1 MGAATPSDYDGERFS
16 RLWRACHK
24 TSGVYLPEGNGS
36 RAGDSRPVYW
46 GIQLDQDL
54 LETIVSIYPE
64 WFRDYNLGIMA
75 EQQQS
80 PASSTASSSATDGSI
95 PSPPARVDEASLQ
108 QAMDRNK
115 ESLKVK
121 LMVRRPIAQL
131 VEQGIMPSLKT
142 SPAFH
147 EQRKNLERAKMG
159 DYLKNKIQ
167 RRPDRQELI
176 QQHILEDTTVD
187 PSLQDKQRQLKK
199 ARLADG
205 LNDRLSH
212 RPGPL
217 ELVKGNI
224 LQTDATFAQAVK
236 EGQIPFRRTCEGE
249 TRKHPVPH
257 HFLIDEDS
265 GDSLV
270 PSPGQD
276 SNDQSQSSLPSIDLS
291 ESSSSSGTLH
301 DGSPGS
307 VSVGSPRSSPPVVP
321 VTTPAAPV
329 VQVTAVAPASS
340 ALCASHQLQQQTVAP
355 LTAQQSPLQSFLST
369 GAAAVVTPSTTVFLT
384 GTAVAPVQPPQQ
396 AGGGKA
402 ARKKSKSKAQP
413 KARTIKFHEYKG
425 PPSAQKNQPATSSSS
440 ESSYELML
448 QQQQLF
454 LQWQLEWQQKYPQII
469 LPASQKPVVSEA
481 SPAPVQLTSPPPPP
495 PLPPTVSSPPI
506 AMAITP
512 ELPRPRSK
520 LEDMKVSDLKAE
532 LKRRNL
538 PVSGSK
544 PQLIERLK
552 PFSDIGSAAATSA
565 VTQNSVSSS
574 SDQPVSSVE
583 ATDVSE
589 LSPLSPSL
597 GLSYEQQDG
606 NPPSVVPME
615 VDSAVD
621 LLMGQQDSPA
631 LSTSEADVSGSEEDL
646 MKIQQRRI
654 EELQRELQRSQLQ
667 LQQQQQ
673 QQHQA
678 SAPYS
683 LQSVTPPITTFTLT
697 LSPSGQAVM
706 ASQPTSLLT
715 SAAVVSTGANI
726 VAAPTAVADTKS
738 LQRQLLQQH
747 LQNKIQQQQQQAQ
760 QQQQQ
765 SHQQNCVSHPNLTA
779 SLTSSAPT
787 SAAVKASL
795 ANFLQQQQQHHQQQ
809 QQQQQQQSLA
819 AALALGNDANNNHQL
834 AGNGAA
840 DRSGSSA
847 RTLAYCQGKQPATKT
862 LNGFQPRSLQQVS
875 GFPSLL
881 VPKAAS
887 SLPEQFVLTKQP
899 PDYDEATKQLSKAR
913 QAQML
918 PLNNLMPAG
927 SKQNRPRSIKSK
939 DVDDVLEILI
949 KNGEL
954 PPSAAQEPP
963 TPTTPGT
970 PITDMSGLLACT
982 PPSFPTPPP
991 SSEATSGGTPAERT
1005 SPSLALSG
1013 DGETPP
1019 PSASLDFDFHLDLDD
1034 FEGMDL
1040 GMLTDGTS
1048 SSKNQASRNQYPES
1062 STDLSDPALS
1072 MEIELSDWLDVM
1084 MPQTSS
1090 ASATNGQVSSS
1101 AVPCTAMSSIATPGT
1116 TQHDPLLSTNAS
1128 VDIQDPFDLF
1138 SVNDTDFRAW
1148 DDFRTNWDSTD
1159 FIA

>member
-1 MGAATPSDYDGERFS
+1 MLCGRSSVDGHRF
-16 RLWRACHK
+16 C
-24 TSGVYLPEGNGS
+24 
-36 RAGDSRPVYW
+36 AGDSRPVYW

-80 PASSTASSSATDGSI
+80 PTTSTSSSGGADGGA
-95 PSPPARVDEASLQ
+95 PSPPARVDEGSLQ

-121 LMVRRPIAQL
+121 LLLRRPINQL

-224 LQTDATFAQAVK
+224 LQTDATFAQAIK

-249 TRKHPVPH
+249 SRKHPPPP

-265 GDSLV
+265 GGSDSLV

-301 DGSPGS
+301 EGSPSS
-307 VSVGSPRSSPPVVP
+307 VSAGSPRASPPVAV
-321 VTTPAAPV
+321 VATTQPTPV
-329 VQVTAVAPASS
+329 VQVATVAPTPTSASS
-340 ALCASHQLQQQTVAP
+340 LCASHQLQQQAVAP
-355 LTAQQSPLQSFLST
+355 MTQQPSPLQSFLST

-384 GTAVAPVQPPQQ
+384 GTAVAPAQPQQ
-396 AGGGKA
+396 TGGGKA

-425 PPSAQKNQPATSSSS
+425 PPSAQKNQPAASSSS
-440 ESSYELML
+440 ESSYELLL

-469 LPASQKPVVSEA
+469 LPAAQKPVVSEA
-481 SPAPVQLTSPPPPP
+481 SQPPPVQLTSPPPPP
-495 PLPPTVSSPPI
+495 PPLPPVVSSPPI
-506 AMAITP
+506 AMAVTP
-512 ELPRPRSK
+512 DLPRTRSK

-552 PFSDIGSAAATSA
+552 PFSDIGSAA
-565 VTQNSVSSS
+565 TQSSS
-574 SDQPVSSVE
+574 GSGSDQPVSSVE
-583 ATDVSE
+583 AVTDVSE
-589 LSPLSPSL
+589 LSPPSPYL
-597 GLSYEQQDG
+597 GLSYEMHDG

-615 VDSAVD
+615 VDGSGGDV
-621 LLMGQQDSPA
+621 LMGQPDSSPA
-631 LSTSEADVSGSEEDL
+631 PVTATETDLSGSGTEEDL
-646 MKIQQRRI
+646 MKIQQQRI
-654 EELQRELQRSQLQ
+654 EELQRELQRSQLRLQ
-667 LQQQQQ
+667 QKQQQQVP
-673 QQHQA
+673 
-678 SAPYS
+678 APYS
-683 LQSVTPPITTFTLT
+683 LKSATPPITTFTLT
-697 LSPSGQAVM
+697 LSPSGQAVV
-706 ASQPTSLLT
+706 ASQPQTTSLPASGT
-715 SAAVVSTGANI
+715 VPSTGMSM
-726 VAAPTAVADTKS
+726 VPTPTTVADSKS
-738 LQRQLLQQH
+738 FQRQLLQQH
-747 LQNKIQQQQQQAQ
+747 LQNKIQQQQQQQAQ

-765 SHQQNCVSHPNLTA
+765 QQQQSQQQAHQQSCVGNPNLAT
-779 SLTSSAPT
+779 SLSSPSPS

-795 ANFLQQQQQHHQQQ
+795 ANFLQQQQQHQ

-819 AALALGNDANNNHQL
+819 AALAIGSDANNNHQL
-834 AGNGAA
+834 IG
-840 DRSGSSA
+840 DRGGSSA
-847 RTLAYCQGKQPATKT
+847 RTLAYGQGKQPLMKT
-862 LNGFQPRSLQQVS
+862 PNGLQSRSLQQVAS
-875 GFPSLL
+875 FPSLL
-881 VPKAAS
+881 TPK
-887 SLPEQFVLTKQP
+887 PEPFVLTKQP
-899 PDYDEATKQLSKAR
+899 PDYDEATKQLNKTR

-918 PLNNLMPAG
+918 PLSNLMPAS
-927 SKQNRPRSIKSK
+927 SKQNRPRSVKSK

-982 PPSFPTPPP
+982 SPSFPTPPP
-991 SSEATSGGTPAERT
+991 SSEATTATPGERN

-1040 GMLTDGTS
+1040 GMLTDGS
-1048 SSKNQASRNQYPES
+1048 AKSNQAPRNHYAEN
-1062 STDLSDPALS
+1062 TDLSDPTLS

-1090 ASATNGQVSSS
+1090 SSSSSATSGQVSSVAPS
-1101 AVPCTAMSSIATPGT
+1101 NPAVSSVTASST

-1138 SVNDTDFRAW
+1138 TVNDTDFRAW
-1148 DDFRTNWDSTD
+1148 DDFRTNWDSAD

>member
-1 MGAATPSDYDGERFS
+1 M
-16 RLWRACHK
+16 
-24 TSGVYLPEGNGS
+24 
-36 RAGDSRPVYW
+36 YW

-75 EQQQS
+75 DQQQQQS
-80 PASSTASSSATDGSI
+80 PATSSSSGGAGDGSV

-121 LMVRRPIAQL
+121 LMLRRPITQL
-131 VEQGIMPSLKT
+131 VEQGIMPSLKA

-224 LQTDATFAQAVK
+224 LQTDATFAQAIK

-249 TRKHPVPH
+249 SRKHPPPP

-265 GDSLV
+265 NGSDLLV

-301 DGSPGS
+301 EGSPSS
-307 VSVGSPRSSPPVVP
+307 VSAGSPRASPPVAP
-321 VTTPAAPV
+321 VTTQPTPV
-329 VQVTAVAPASS
+329 VQVAAVAPSTASS
-340 ALCASHQLQQQTVAP
+340 LCASHQLQQQAVAP
-355 LTAQQSPLQSFLST
+355 LTPQPSPLQSFLST
-369 GAAAVVTPSTTVFLT
+369 NATVVTPSTTVFLT
-384 GTAVAPVQPPQQ
+384 GTAVTPAQPQQ

-425 PPSAQKNQPATSSSS
+425 PPSAQKNQPATSTSS
-440 ESSYELML
+440 ESSYELLL

-469 LPASQKPVVSEA
+469 LPAAQKPVVSEA
-481 SPAPVQLTSPPPPP
+481 SQLAPVQLATPPPPPP
-495 PLPPTVSSPPI
+495 PLPPAVSSPPI

-512 ELPRPRSK
+512 ELPRQRSK

-552 PFSDIGSAAATSA
+552 PYSDIGSAG
-565 VTQNSVSSS
+565 TQSSGS
-574 SDQPVSSVE
+574 PSDQPVSSVE
-583 ATDVSE
+583 ATDISD
-589 LSPLSPSL
+589 LSSPQSPSL
-597 GLSYEQQDG
+597 GLSLDMHDG

-615 VDSAVD
+615 VDGSGGD
-621 LLMGQQDSPA
+621 LLIGQQDSLA
-631 LSTSEADVSGSEEDL
+631 VSASETDLSGSGMEEDL
-646 MKIQQRRI
+646 MKIHQRRI
-654 EELQRELQRSQLQ
+654 EELQRELQRSQLR

-673 QQHQA
+673 QQV

-683 LQSVTPPITTFTLT
+683 LKSATPPITTFTLT
-697 LSPSGQAVM
+697 LSPPGQAVV
-706 ASQPTSLLT
+706 ASQPQTTSLLT
-715 SAAVVSTGANI
+715 SAAVASTGAGM
-726 VAAPTAVADTKS
+726 VATQTTVADTKL

-747 LQNKIQQQQQQAQ
+747 LQNKIQQQQQQLAQ

-765 SHQQNCVSHPNLTA
+765 LQNHQQPHQQNCVSSSGLATSLA
-779 SLTSSAPT
+779 SSSPT

-795 ANFLQQQQQHHQQQ
+795 ANFLQQQH

-819 AALALGNDANNNHQL
+819 AALVLTSDANNNHQL
-834 AGNGAA
+834 IGEQQ
-840 DRSGSSA
+840 RSGSGA
-847 RTLAYCQGKQPATKT
+847 QAMAYSPAKHATTKT
-862 LNGFQPRSLQQVS
+862 PNGLQSRSLQQAAS
-875 GFPSLL
+875 FPSLL
-881 VPKAAS
+881 SPKTA
-887 SLPEQFVLTKQP
+887 SLPEPFILTKQP
-899 PDYDEATKQLSKAR
+899 PDYDEATKHLNKTR
-913 QAQML
+913 QTQQML
-918 PLNNLMPAG
+918 PLNNLAPAS
-927 SKQNRPRSIKSK
+927 SKQYRPRSIKSK

-991 SSEATSGGTPAERT
+991 SSEGTNTTQGERN

-1040 GMLTDGTS
+1040 GMLTDS
-1048 SSKNQASRNQYPES
+1048 APAKNQVSRNHYADGGA
-1062 STDLSDPALS
+1062 DLSDPALS

-1084 MPQTSS
+1084 MPQTTSS
-1090 ASATNGQVSSS
+1090 STSALPNSQVSSS
-1101 AVPCTAMSSIATPGT
+1101 SATPST
-1116 TQHDPLLSTNAS
+1116 TVLSSSVAAPNSTQHDPLLSTNAS
-1128 VDIQDPFDLF
+1128 VDVQDPFDLF
-1138 SVNDTDFRAW
+1138 AVNDADFRAW
-1148 DDFRTNWDSTD
+1148 DDFRTNWDSAD